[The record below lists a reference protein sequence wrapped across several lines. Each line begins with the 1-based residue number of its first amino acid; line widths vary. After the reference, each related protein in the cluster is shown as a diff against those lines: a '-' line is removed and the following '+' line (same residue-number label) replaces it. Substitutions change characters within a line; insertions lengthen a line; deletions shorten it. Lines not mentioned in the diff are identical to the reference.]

1 MGVKLEEKDAIGKIE
16 DESGVL
22 ASSIRYCPLAPMGIG
37 DNDALPSA
45 CIREHCAWFVRNGC
59 AIFHLACSAIE
70 WEKIARDRRNTQ
82 R

>member
-22 ASSIRYCPLAPMGIG
+22 ASSIRYCPMAPMGTSDG
-37 DNDALPSA
+37 VMPSA

-70 WEKIARDRRNTQ
+70 WEKIARDKHRQ
-82 R
+82 